1 MLKKRAYD
9 VAGRN
14 NCNCL
19 VAFLC
24 RVCDLELDIFHM
36 YFDYVLLNGMAK
48 RNKKLCSDQ
57 WMHVM

>member
-1 MLKKRAYD
+1 M
-9 VAGRN
+9 AGRN
-14 NCNCL
+14 NCDCL